1 MQREGE
7 PEECSTRSLEQV
19 SPRRGW
25 GMLLGHQDGTAVSA
39 GVGDMEATRNLRKL
53 SGDGD
58 RHQIEVGRRATER
71 WTRRGSACP
80 QV

>member
-1 MQREGE
+1 
-7 PEECSTRSLEQV
+7 
-19 SPRRGW
+19 
-25 GMLLGHQDGTAVSA
+25 MLLGHQDGTVVSA
-39 GVGDMEATRNLRKL
+39 GVGDTEATRDPQKL